1 MRSAGALTEDQ
12 YYRLKKGRD
21 VMNASLSGKM
31 FSVFNYLLLAILG
44 ILCVYP
50 FYFIIVYSL
59 SDPKAVLSSPAYLFP
74 KGFTLVNYQTIFSQ
88 NDVLG
93 PFFISTSRTVIGT
106 LLTLIGCSMFAY
118 GLTKKETPMRKFMYV
133 VLVFTMYIRAGLIPG
148 YLLIK
153 ELSMLNSFLVYII
166 PGMINAFFLILI
178 KTFFEQ
184 LPLELE
190 EAAVIEGA
198 GYFRIFWSIVVP
210 LSKPILATIA
220 IFAAVGQWNSW
231 MDNLLYNS
239 SQSLLTLQFML
250 LKFLQTQS
258 YSMKDAAMMASMGK
272 EAFNITPQSIR
283 MAITVIVILPVLVVY
298 PFLQRYF
305 VKGIMIGA
313 VKG

>member
-1 MRSAGALTEDQ
+1 
-12 YYRLKKGRD
+12 
-21 VMNASLSGKM
+21 MNSLSGRI
-31 FSVFNYLLLAILG
+31 FTVFNYALLAILG
-44 ILCVYP
+44 ILCFYP

-59 SDPKAVLSSPAYLFP
+59 SDPKAVLSSPAYLIP
-74 KGFTLVNYQTIFSQ
+74 KGFTFVNYQTIFSQ

-93 PFFISTSRTVIGT
+93 PFFVSVSRTVAGT
-106 LLTLIGCSMFAY
+106 LLTLIGCSMFAF

-133 VLVFTMYIRAGLIPG
+133 SLVFTMYISAGLIPG

-153 ELSMLNSFLVYII
+153 ELNMLNTFMVYIL

-184 LPLELE
+184 LPVELE
-190 EAAVIEGA
+190 EAAIIEGS

-239 SQSLLTLQFML
+239 SQTLLTLQFML

-258 YSMKDAAMMASMGK
+258 YSMKDAAMMASMGQ

>member
-1 MRSAGALTEDQ
+1 MS
-12 YYRLKKGRD
+12 
-21 VMNASLSGKM
+21 SLSGKT
-31 FSVFNYLLLAILG
+31 FTVLNYVFLAILG
-44 ILCVYP
+44 ILCFYP

-59 SDPKAVLSSPAYLFP
+59 SDPKAVLSSPGYLFP
-74 KGFTLVNYQTIFSQ
+74 KGFTLVNYETIFSQ
-88 NDVLG
+88 NDVLR
-93 PFFISTSRTVIGT
+93 PFFISVSRTLAGT
-106 LLTLIGCSMFAY
+106 ALTLIGCAMFAY
-118 GLTKKETPMRKFMYV
+118 GLTKKATPMRKFMYV
-133 VLVFTMYIRAGLIPG
+133 VLVFTMYISAGLIPG

-153 ELSMLNSFLVYII
+153 ELHMLNTFWVYII

-184 LPLELE
+184 LPAELE
-190 EAAVIEGA
+190 EAALIEGA
-198 GYFRIFWSIVVP
+198 GYFRIFWSLVVP

-258 YSMKDAAMMASMGK
+258 YSMKDAAMMAALGQ

-283 MAITVIVILPVLVVY
+283 MAITVIVIFPVLAVY